1 MRAGIVGK
9 LFQKEVLSTFR
20 DRRAMFFTLI
30 FPLVMIPLFMVGFP
44 LLIGGLMQSTSEA
57 ASPVG
62 VQGEANLPADL
73 VNSLKAQNIT
83 LSPVSDPLTAVRDGG
98 FEAALSVPEHFQQ
111 QIQQGST
118 VGLQLYSKKGNM
130 KSELVAGKIQTA
142 VGAYQKKIVASRL
155 KAAGLNESVLTPFT
169 VTTVDASTKAEKGA
183 GILGWLIPYFIALF
197 VLTGGQATAIDATAG
212 EKERGT
218 LESLLVAPVRRGEV
232 VIAKTL
238 ATMTYGLGA
247 AVMGIIGYS
256 ISGALVRSLAGT
268 TDVSSIFGGSF
279 HFSPTI
285 LLMLLVSAIL
295 MAGFISS
302 LVIGIAIFAKSY
314 KQAQS
319 YIAPLAMIIVIPAVG
334 LQFADFFSFGNVVY
348 LVPILNVLLLMNDV
362 MKGIAT
368 PLHAVLTW
376 GSTLVYVVLLLI
388 FAYRNFRREDV
399 LFRT

>member
-1 MRAGIVGK
+1 MRASIIGR

-44 LLIGGLMQSTSEA
+44 ALIGGLMQSTSETS
-57 ASPVG
+57 SPIG
-62 VQGEANLPADL
+62 VVGEANLPGEFTTL
-73 VNSLKAQNIT
+73 LKAQNIT
-83 LSPVSDPLTAVRDGG
+83 LSPVTDPLTAVQNGDY
-98 FEAALSVPEHFQQ
+98 EAAIKVPADFQE
-111 QIQQGST
+111 QIKQGGK
-118 VGLQLYSKKGNM
+118 VGLELYSKQGNM

-142 VGAYQKKIVASRL
+142 VSAYQKEIVASRL
-155 KAAGLNESVLTPFT
+155 KAAGLSEAVLTPFT
-169 VTTVDASTKAEKGA
+169 VTTVDASSKAETGA
-183 GILGWLIPYFIALF
+183 GVLGWLIPYFIALF

-218 LESLLVAPVRRGEV
+218 LESLLVAPVRRSEV
-232 VIAKTL
+232 VVAKTM

-247 AVMGIIGYS
+247 SIMGIIGYS
-256 ISGALVRSLAGT
+256 ISGVLVRALLGSG
-268 TDVSSIFGGSF
+268 DVPSAFVGSF

-334 LQFADFFSFGNVVY
+334 LQFADFFSFGNAIY
-348 LVPILNVLLLMNDV
+348 LVPILNILLLMNDV

-368 PLHAVLTW
+368 PLHAILTW
-376 GSTLVYVVLLLI
+376 GSTLVYAGLLLS